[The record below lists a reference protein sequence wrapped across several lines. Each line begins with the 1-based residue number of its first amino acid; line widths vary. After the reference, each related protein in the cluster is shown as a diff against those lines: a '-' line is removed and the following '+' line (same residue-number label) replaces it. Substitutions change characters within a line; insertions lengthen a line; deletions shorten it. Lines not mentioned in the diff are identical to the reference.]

1 MSAKNSI
8 SRRSFVALSAVAATA
23 FAPEKARA
31 QESVRLGGPVFES
44 YNSPEEWTKAVK
56 ALGYSAAYCP
66 VGADAGDALI
76 AEYKQAA
83 HEADITIAE
92 VGAWSNPIDPDSKKR
107 AAAID
112 KCKTQL
118 ELAEKIG
125 ARCCVNISGSLN
137 PEKWDSH
144 HPKNLRSATLN
155 LIIKTTREIIDAVN
169 PQVTYFTLETMPWAI
184 PDSTESYMTLLE
196 RMKRDRFA
204 AHYDPVN
211 IINSPRRYYNNA
223 KIISD
228 AFSAFGNQIR
238 SCHAKD
244 IKMSDAFTVHLDE
257 VRPGL
262 GNLDYGV
269 FLKELSRY
277 PDAPLMLEH
286 LPNAEEYKQ
295 AADYVRA
302 KADEVGVALHG

>member
-1 MSAKNSI
+1 MSANQSI
-8 SRRSFVALSAVAATA
+8 SRRSFVALSAAAATA
-23 FAPEKARA
+23 FTAEKTYT
-31 QESVRLGGPVFES
+31 QESVRLGGPVFEP
-44 YNSPEEWTKAVK
+44 YKSPEEWMKAVR

-66 VGADAGDALI
+66 VGADAGDAVI
-76 AEYKQAA
+76 EEYKQAA
-83 HEADITIAE
+83 HESDIIIAE
-92 VGAWSNPIDPDSKKR
+92 VGAWSNPIDPDPKKR

-112 KCKTQL
+112 KCKMQL
-118 ELAEKIG
+118 ELAEKIE

-144 HPKNLRSATLN
+144 HPNNMRAATLN

-169 PQVTYFTLETMPWAI
+169 PKVTYFTLETMPWAI
-184 PDSTESYMTLLE
+184 PDSTKSYMTLLE

-228 AFSAFGNQIR
+228 AFSAFGMHIR

-257 VRPGL
+257 VRPGE

-269 FLKELSRY
+269 FLKELSKY

-286 LPNAEEYKQ
+286 LPNAEEYKK

-302 KADEVGVALHG
+302 TAEKVGVALHG